1 MIQTQETPQQAVQRL
16 AAKALRDGYKLEA
29 LHSYTDTQGTPLYW
43 RIRAKHPQTAGKW
56 IRPMKLHGQGFK
68 LGEPDFPKGKPL
80 YRLHE
85 LVMRADDPVMI
96 VEGEMCADRLAQIG
110 MLATTSGGTSSAD
123 KADWRALTGRSVTI
137 WPDYDEAGKQYAE
150 AVKATLLKLD
160 CSVRVIDVEVLGLGP
175 KGDAVDWLNTNPQ
188 ATAAQVFELV
198 CVEGNELLTQETP
211 TPLAVSADENECAY
225 SGGRFVF
232 SEEGVFFIGS
242 DKNGRE
248 KAPVWLCSPLSVI
261 AKTRNTKSSEWGR
274 LLAWQDDDQVRHQW
288 AMPLALLQSNGADV
302 RSELARL
309 GLAISPIKAA
319 QDLLLAY
326 LQVWPVKAQARCVD
340 RLGWHGAV
348 YVMPNESIGQTDEI
362 VVFQQAQAIEPAFA
376 VAGSAEQWRDAVA
389 ALAVGNSRLVF
400 ALSVAFAGMLAE
412 IVGEDSGGFH
422 LRGSSS
428 SGKSTALKVAA
439 SVWGHPHTYP
449 RLWRATANGLEGLA
463 ALHNDGLLILDELSQ
478 LDPKEAGEAAYLLAN
493 GQGKTRASRIG
504 AARQAA
510 RWSLLFLSAG
520 EESLSALMGRVGKKA
535 NVGQEIRLADIEAD
549 AGAGMGSFEELHHQP
564 TPAAFAL
571 ALQEAATRYHG
582 AVGIEW
588 LRYIVNDRPKLADYL
603 VESMR
608 QFVEETAPKEA
619 AGQVLRVVRR
629 FALVAAAGELATHY
643 GLTGWPEG
651 EAITAAQKC
660 FAAWLEAFG
669 GTANREER
677 GMLSQVRAFFES
689 HGASRFEDMDAIGQR
704 ILNRAGFYRYK
715 NGIREYMVLPEAF
728 EREVCQGFDAKAVS
742 RALKKAGWL
751 ASSGDGRATQKV
763 RLPGIEAITRVYV
776 FTSTM
781 WEAEE

>member
-1 MIQTQETPQQAVQRL
+1 MMPAQETPQQAAQRL
-16 AAKALRDGYKLEA
+16 AAKALRDGYKFED
-29 LHSYTDTQGTPLYW
+29 LHAYTDTQGSQLYW
-43 RIRAKHPQTAGKW
+43 RIRAKHPQTGKKW
-56 IRPMKLHGQGFK
+56 IRPMKLNGQGFTF
-68 LGEPDFPKGKPL
+68 GEPTYPKGKPL

-85 LVMRADDPVMI
+85 LAMRLDEPVMI
-96 VEGEMCADRLAQIG
+96 VEGELCADKLAHIG
-110 MLATTSGGTSSAD
+110 MLATTSGGVSSAD
-123 KADWRALTGRSVTI
+123 AADWQVLAGRSVTI
-137 WPDYDEAGKQYAE
+137 WPDYDGAGKQYAE
-150 AVKATLLKLD
+150 AVKAMLFKLG
-160 CSVRVIDVEVLGLGP
+160 CSVRVIDVELLGLAP
-175 KGDAVDWLNTNPQ
+175 KGDAVDWLNANPE
-188 ATAAQVFELV
+188 ATAAQVLELA
-198 CVEGNELLTQETP
+198 CVAGNKLLPQETP
-211 TPLAVSADENECAY
+211 ISLPASNHECPY
-225 SGGRFVF
+225 GNGRFAL
-232 SEEGVFFIGS
+232 SEEGVFFIDS
-242 DKNGRE
+242 DKDGRE

-261 AKTRNTKSSEWGR
+261 AKTRNAKSCEWGR

-288 AMPLALLQSNGADV
+288 AMPLALLQGDDSDV
-302 RSELARL
+302 RRELVRL
-309 GLAISPIKAA
+309 GLAISPAKAVRN
-319 QDLLLAY
+319 LLVAY

-340 RLGWHGAV
+340 RLGWHGRV
-348 YVMPNESIGQTDEI
+348 YVTPDESIGQTDEI
-362 VVFQQAQAIEPAFA
+362 IVFQQAQAMEPAL
-376 VAGSAEQWRDAVA
+376 SASGTLDQWCDSVS

-400 ALSVAFAGMLAE
+400 ALSVAFAGALAE

-439 SVWGHPHTYP
+439 SVWGGPATYP

-510 RWSLLFLSAG
+510 RWRLVFLSAG
-520 EESLSALMGRVGKKA
+520 EESLSALMARAGKKA
-535 NVGQEIRLADIEAD
+535 NVGQEIRLADIEVD
-549 AGAGMGSFEELHHQP
+549 AGAGMGAFEELHHHP
-564 TPAAFAL
+564 TPAALAL
-571 ALQEAATRYHG
+571 ALQEAATHYHG

-588 LRYIVNDRPKLADYL
+588 LRCIVNDRPKLAGYL
-603 VESMR
+603 AESMR
-608 QFVEETAPKEA
+608 HFVEETAPKEA
-619 AGQVLRVVRR
+619 AGQVLRVARR
-629 FALVAAAGELATHY
+629 FALVAVAGELATHY

-660 FAAWLEAFG
+660 FAAWLDAFG

-677 GMLSQVRAFFES
+677 AMLSQVRAFFET
-689 HGASRFEDMDAIGQR
+689 HGASRFEDMNAETDQR

-715 NGIREYMVLPEAF
+715 GKVREYIVLSEAF
-728 EREVCQGFDAKAVS
+728 KREVCQGFDAKAVD

-751 ASSGDGRATQKV
+751 ALGGDGRTTQKV
-763 RLPGIEAITRVYV
+763 RLPGIEASTRVYI

>member
-1 MIQTQETPQQAVQRL
+1 MMPAQETPQQAVQRL
-16 AAKALRDGYKLEA
+16 AATALRDGYKLEA

-43 RIRAKHPQTAGKW
+43 RIRAKHPQTAEKW

-85 LVMRADDPVMI
+85 LVMRTDEPVMI

-123 KADWRALTGRSVTI
+123 IADWRALTGRSVTI

-160 CSVRVIDVEVLGLGP
+160 CSVRVIDVELLGLAP
-175 KGDAVDWLNTNPQ
+175 KGDAVDWLSANPQ
-188 ATAAQVFELV
+188 ATAAQVRELA
-198 CVEGNELLTQETP
+198 CVAGNELLLQETS
-211 TPLAVSADENECAY
+211 TSLFASNHECHY
-225 SGGRFVF
+225 GNGRFAL
-232 SEEGVFFIGS
+232 SEEGVFFITT
-242 DKNGRE
+242 DKDGRE
-248 KAPVWLCSPLSVI
+248 KAPLWLCSPLSVI
-261 AKTRNTKSSEWGR
+261 AKTRNAKSSEWGR

-288 AMPLALLQSNGADV
+288 AMPLALLQGNGADV

-309 GLAISPIKAA
+309 GLAISPTKAA

-348 YVMPNESIGQTDEI
+348 YVTPNESIGQTDEI

-376 VAGSAEQWRDAVA
+376 IAGSVEQWRAAVA

-400 ALSVAFAGMLAE
+400 ALSVAFAGTLAE
-412 IVGEDSGGFH
+412 ITGEDSGGFH

-439 SVWGHPHTYP
+439 SVWGAPSSYP

-493 GQGKTRASRIG
+493 GQGKVRASRTG
-504 AARQAA
+504 SARQSA
-510 RWSLLFLSAG
+510 RWRLLFLSAG
-520 EESLSALMGRVGKKA
+520 EESLSALMARVGKKT

-549 AGAGMGSFEELHHQP
+549 AGAGMGAFEELHHHP
-564 TPAAFAL
+564 TPAALAL
-571 ALQEAATRYHG
+571 ALQEAATHYHG

-588 LRYIVNDRPKLADYL
+588 LRYIVADRSKLANYL
-603 VESMR
+603 TQNMR

-619 AGQVLRVVRR
+619 AGQVLRVARR

-660 FAAWLEAFG
+660 FAVWLDAFG
-669 GTANREER
+669 GTANQEER
-677 GMLSQVRAFFES
+677 AMLSQVRAFFEK
-689 HGASRFEDMDAIGQR
+689 HGASRFEDIDADIGQH
-704 ILNRAGFYRYK
+704 ILNRVGFYRYR

-728 EREVCQGFDAKAVS
+728 KREVCQGFDVKTVS
-742 RALKKAGWL
+742 RALEKAGWIAL
-751 ASSGDGRATQKV
+751 GEGVRKTQKV
-763 RLPGIEAITRVYV
+763 RLPGMKTTTRVYV
-776 FTSTM
+776 FTSI